1 MNAEYRRRGWAL
13 VPIPPGEKAPRVKD
27 WQSRIFEPADFVA
40 GDNSGVI
47 LGRRSGELVDIDL
60 GCAEALALA
69 DTYLPATH
77 AEFGRASKL
86 RPHRL
91 YATPNSAYES
101 AQATRRP
108 ARNTASACPPSRV
121 RVSRVPSCS
130 QRRPRN
136 SHIAFFDAARPCPAS
151 APVTAVVIL
160 AAPRKI
166 NPGHGTA
173 SK

>member
-1 MNAEYRRRGWAL
+1 MNGLIAEYRRRGWAL
-13 VPIPPGEKAPRVKD
+13 VPIPPREKAPRVKD

-101 AQATRRP
+101 AQASPPTRAEHGLRLPSLACKGVPCAQLFP
-108 ARNTASACPPSRV
+108 APPAQQPHS
-121 RVSRVPSCS
+121 
-130 QRRPRN
+130 
-136 SHIAFFDAARPCPAS
+136 
-151 APVTAVVIL
+151 IL
-160 AAPRKI
+160 
-166 NPGHGTA
+166 
-173 SK
+173 

>member
-1 MNAEYRRRGWAL
+1 MRSSLTTGAFAGGIAVEANAMNAEYLRRGWAL
-13 VPIPPGEKAPRVKD
+13 VPIPAGDKAPRVKD

-101 AQATRRP
+101 AQASPPTRAEHGLRLPSLACKGVPCTQLFP
-108 ARNTASACPPSRV
+108 APPAQQPHS
-121 RVSRVPSCS
+121 
-130 QRRPRN
+130 
-136 SHIAFFDAARPCPAS
+136 
-151 APVTAVVIL
+151 IL
-160 AAPRKI
+160 
-166 NPGHGTA
+166 
-173 SK
+173 